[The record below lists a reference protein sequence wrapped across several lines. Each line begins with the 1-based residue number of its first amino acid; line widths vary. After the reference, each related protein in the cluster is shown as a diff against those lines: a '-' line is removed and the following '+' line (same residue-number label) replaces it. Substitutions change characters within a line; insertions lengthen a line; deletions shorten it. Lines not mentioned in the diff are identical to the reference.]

1 MCALKNNFQAFER
14 KNSIVIDR
22 ILLSCD
28 FNPLLS
34 FSIISQEDY
43 FKLARLAYITDNNQ
57 KNLVD
62 FVIKVDNNYIF

>member
-1 MCALKNNFQAFER
+1 MCALKNNFQAFEQ

-22 ILLSCD
+22 ILLSCG
-28 FNPLLS
+28 FNPLIS

-57 KNLVD
+57 KYLVD
-62 FVIKVDNNYIF
+62 FVIKVENKK